1 MEETP
6 EMNNNN
12 FEKPMHGKMEIR
24 TSNIGSSENPLQKEQ
39 IEVSD
44 PCFNYFQNNENSIAF
59 QFNGAEIENVYL
71 ELKNSCKFVICI
83 LAQDDSYF
91 TSSLLNKTLNGIK
104 YNLSGINKL
113 IEPENILICVF
124 FNEIKSNNLFNEEEK
139 FLLNDKLPYILSR
152 KIYNIDSDTINIHC
166 FGKLDGFTEVEIL
179 MLYYSTIIKQ
189 L

>member
-12 FEKPMHGKMEIR
+12 FEKPMHGQMDIN
-24 TSNIGSSENPLQKEQ
+24 SVNIGSSENPLQKEQ
-39 IEVSD
+39 IDVSNS
-44 PCFNYFQNNENSIAF
+44 CFTYLQNNETGIAF
-59 QFNGAEIENVYL
+59 KYDGAELENIYL
-71 ELKNSCKFVICI
+71 ELKNNCKFVICI

-113 IEPENILICVF
+113 IEPENILICIF
-124 FNEIKSNNLFNEEEK
+124 FNEIKSDVLFNDEEK
-139 FLLNDKLPYILSR
+139 SLLNDELCYILSR

-166 FGKLDGFTEVEIL
+166 FA
-179 MLYYSTIIKQ
+179 
-189 L
+189 